1 MIFFEGF
8 QNNHLLQP
16 RLRRE
21 APAPQADNSG
31 SQCVKFNIDDVS
43 SLHKRQTTSAK
54 HLCIYDI
61 STKLQKYSEYEI
73 GGTFTDNEPDLW
85 FYFNTSYCPGNKCLL
100 NLFVCLRKV
109 GSFSI
114 GISKSPEVT
123 HDVTGVTGNSPGR
136 SYLPYD
142 FKWQAFKSNQPDEKY
157 FVKTYCL
164 TPKDL
169 EGKILCIPIAIKTD
183 SASPFNMDLIKQIKL
198 NHDFGELLSKQEKTN
213 FVVESASRKQYHV
226 HKIILAAHSPLLR
239 NKVKNE
245 TDTSLFLD
253 ISDNDMELL
262 LQFLYTGTIKDI
274 LRQDCI
280 NLLDIAGKFE
290 LGNLFFLVQ
299 YAIAEQINV
308 ANCMEIAV
316 ISERYKL
323 EKLQT
328 TVFQFIK
335 ENPQV
340 YETEG
345 WNNLNDI
352 NLTKKMFQYVNTK
365 KSTYFDY

>member
-1 MIFFEGF
+1 MILFEGF
-8 QNNHLLQP
+8 QNRHPMHPMQ
-16 RLRRE
+16 RRE
-21 APAPQADNSG
+21 PPVPHGDNLG
-31 SQCVKFNIDDVS
+31 NQCVEENHDDIS

-61 STKLQKYSEYEI
+61 FNKLQRYGEYDI

-85 FYFNTSYCPGNKCLL
+85 FYFNTSFCPGNKCLL

-123 HDVTGVTGNSPGR
+123 HGPVTANSPGR
-136 SYLPYD
+136 SYLPYE
-142 FKWQAFKSNQPDEKY
+142 FKWQVFKSNQPDEKY
-157 FVKTYCL
+157 FVKTYCF
-164 TPKDL
+164 TPKNL
-169 EGKILCIPIAIKTD
+169 EGRILCIPIVIKTD
-183 SASPFNMDLIKQIKL
+183 PASPFNMDLIKQIKL

-213 FVVESASRKQYHV
+213 YIIESASRKQYQV

-239 NKVKNE
+239 NKVKN
-245 TDTSLFLD
+245 DTNSLFLD
-253 ISDNDMELL
+253 INDNDMELL

-308 ANCMEIAV
+308 ANCMEIAL
-316 ISERYKL
+316 ISERYNL

-335 ENPQV
+335 ENSEV

-345 WNNLNDI
+345 WKNLNDV
-352 NLTKKMFQYVNTK
+352 NLIKKMIQYVNTN
-365 KSTYFDY
+365 KSTK